1 MQKYLCLICLKELSS
16 KKTVINHLK
25 NIHNENDH
33 NNYESFHAEDNGSIV
48 SDDCVATTQEKD
60 TETQLSQQTL
70 DNIHYDSVIQFGDM
84 DDLINQELSVNPG
97 TDIVA
102 DVNVDLLLE
111 TAKGD
116 DISKP
121 QTTEKQKKKKSKK
134 KEEKVSHFKHL
145 KSYFDDPNLME
156 PFELYKKR
164 CKSKDSLNI
173 QTDRITSSCLNPP
186 TDSLSLPSDSL
197 SIPSDSLS
205 IPSDSLSVPSESLNL
220 SSESLNLLSDSLSLP
235 SDSFS
240 LPSDGLN
247 LLSDSFRLSIDN
259 LVNPNDSLELQVDS
273 FNLSMDYQDSLTPSV
288 NREDLVVR
296 SPVSTKKRI
305 TNFKV
310 PYKQS
315 RNCDVDNCSFCTVQ
329 TDCGQC
335 VFCLNKLKM

>member
-1 MQKYLCLICLKELSS
+1 
-16 KKTVINHLK
+16 
-25 NIHNENDH
+25 
-33 NNYESFHAEDNGSIV
+33 
-48 SDDCVATTQEKD
+48 
-60 TETQLSQQTL
+60 
-70 DNIHYDSVIQFGDM
+70 
-84 DDLINQELSVNPG
+84 
-97 TDIVA
+97 
-102 DVNVDLLLE
+102 
-111 TAKGD
+111 
-116 DISKP
+116 
-121 QTTEKQKKKKSKK
+121 
-134 KEEKVSHFKHL
+134 
-145 KSYFDDPNLME
+145 ME

-164 CKSKDSLNI
+164 SKSKDSLNI

-205 IPSDSLSVPSESLNL
+205 VPSESLNL
-220 SSESLNLLSDSLSLP
+220 SSESLNLP